1 MSMLTVYRSDTKLS
15 YYSPLEN
22 VQDLIKEM
30 NMNPDGLVIQVSN
43 AEGSVET
50 FHSPAVRGNK
60 VSVRNELLRLQS
72 LVD

>member
-15 YYSPLEN
+15 YVSPLEN

-30 NMNPDGLVIQVSN
+30 NTDPQGLSIEVSN
-43 AEGSVET
+43 AEGVTET
-50 FHSPAVRGNK
+50 FYSPAVRGNK